1 MSRSSSKNRLDA
13 HRVGLALAS
22 RTRSAAGIYDD
33 APALR
38 ALVRDAMVQ
47 AGLGE
52 RDPKAPLADIVPE
65 GGSVLLKPNWVL
77 HKNNSG
83 AGMDCMVTHPE
94 FILAA
99 LGEVLAAGAGRV
111 IIADA
116 PIQSAQFDVLAPP
129 AWRERVAELG
139 GSTPVEILDFRDTVV
154 TMQGRDIR
162 PRTHLRDPERFVRFD
177 LGSDSLLEPISEP
190 VGRFRNTSYNPDD
203 MTRVQRPGVHQY
215 LLCKEPFEVDVILNL
230 PKLKA
235 HAKAGVTAA
244 LKNLVGVNGDKNFLP
259 HHSVGGSAL
268 GGDCYEG
275 LKPFKRLAEA
285 MLDRANRRIGRRG
298 YVTLMQAARLANAV
312 HCGDLEGKWAGND
325 TTWRMV
331 LDLNRILL
339 HGDVDGSLSDEPQRR
354 VFSLTDGIV
363 AGDRNGPLAP
373 EPVSLG
379 AVTFGANPAYCDAAH
394 LALMRFAPERIPL
407 VRGAFA
413 PMRYAIAEG
422 NLAKAQ
428 VRCAGTTYGL
438 ADVARLFGVDFRPPD
453 GWTDASSLAGE
464 KHE

>member
-1 MSRSSSKNRLDA
+1 VLDDKC
-13 HRVGLALAS
+13 VGLAVAQGTGRAEQIYRDREALA
-22 RTRSAAGIYDD
+22 
-33 APALR
+33 
-38 ALVRDAMVQ
+38 ALVREALLQ

-52 RDPKAPLADIVPE
+52 RDPKAPLADIVPG

-116 PIQSAQFDVLAPP
+116 PIQSAQFDVLASPT
-129 AWRERVAELG
+129 WRERVAELS
-139 GSTPVEILDFRDTVV
+139 GSTPVEILDLRDTIA
-154 TMQGRDIR
+154 TREGRALR
-162 PRTHLRDPERFVRFD
+162 PRARLRDPGRFVEFD
-177 LGSDSLLEPISEP
+177 IGRDSLLEPVSEP
-190 VGRFRNTSYNPDD
+190 PGRFRCTSYNPDD
-203 MTRVQRPGVHQY
+203 LTRVQRPGVHRY
-215 LLCKEPFEVDVILNL
+215 LLCKEPFEVDVILSL
-230 PKLKA
+230 PKLKT

-259 HHSVGGSAL
+259 HHRVGGSAL

-275 LKPFKRLAEA
+275 LKPFKRVAEA
-285 MLDRANRRIGRRG
+285 MVDRANRRIGRRG
-298 YVTLMQAARLANAV
+298 YVSLMQAARFANRV
-312 HCGDLEGKWAGND
+312 HRGDLEGKWAGND

-331 LDLNRILL
+331 LDLNRIVL

-379 AVTFGANPAYCDAAH
+379 VVSFGANSAYCDAAH
-394 LALMRFAPERIPL
+394 LALMRFAPERNPL
-407 VRGAFA
+407 VREAFA

-422 NLAKAQ
+422 GLAKAQ
-428 VRCAGTTYGL
+428 IRCAGTTYGL
-438 ADVARLFGVDFRPPD
+438 ADVASRFGIDFRPPD
-453 GWTDASSLAGE
+453 GWTGRV
-464 KHE
+464 

>member
-1 MSRSSSKNRLDA
+1 MSRSNGENRLEA

-83 AGMDCMVTHPE
+83 DGMDCMVTHPE

-129 AWRERVAELG
+129 PWRERVAELG
-139 GSTPVEILDFRDTVV
+139 GSTPIEILDFRDTVV

-177 LGSDSLLEPISEP
+177 LGSESLLEPVSWP
-190 VGRFRNTSYNPDD
+190 AGRFRCTNYDPDD
-203 MTRVQRPGVHQY
+203 LARVQRPGVHQY

-259 HHSVGGSAL
+259 HHRVGGSAV

-275 LKPFKRLAEA
+275 LKPFKRAAEA
-285 MLDRANRRIGRRG
+285 MVDRANRRIGRRG
-298 YVTLMQAARLANAV
+298 YVSFMQAARFANGV
-312 HCGDLEGKWAGND
+312 HRGDLEGKWAGND

-331 LDLNRILL
+331 LDLNRVVQYGRL
-339 HGDVDGSLSDEPQRR
+339 DGTLADERQRR
-354 VFSLTDGIV
+354 VYSLTDGIV
-363 AGDRNGPLAP
+363 AGEHNGPLAP
-373 EPVSLG
+373 EPVPLG
-379 AVTFGANPAYCDAAH
+379 AVTFAAGSAYADAVH
-394 LALMRFAPERIPL
+394 LALMHFDRRRVAL
-407 VRGAFA
+407 VREAFA
-413 PMRYAIAEG
+413 AMRYPVADRRPGDVE
-422 NLAKAQ
+422 
-428 VRCAGTTYGL
+428 VRCRDTSYTL
-438 ADVARLFGVDFRPPD
+438 DEVAARFGRDFRPPD
-453 GWTDASSLAGE
+453 GWRGRV
-464 KHE
+464 

>member
-1 MSRSSSKNRLDA
+1 MSRSNGENRLEA

-52 RDPKAPLADIVPE
+52 RDPKAPLADVIPA

-83 AGMDCMVTHPE
+83 AGMDCMVTHQE

-99 LGEVLAAGAGRV
+99 LDEVLAAGAGRV

-116 PIQSAQFDVLAPP
+116 PIQSAQFDVLASP

-154 TMQGRDIR
+154 TVRGRDIR
-162 PRTHLRDPERFVRFD
+162 PQTHLRDAERFVRFD

-298 YVTLMQAARLANAV
+298 YVTLMQTVRLANAV
-312 HCGDLEGKWAGND
+312 QRGDLEGKWAGND

-331 LDLNRILL
+331 LDLNRVVQYGRL
-339 HGDVDGSLSDEPQRR
+339 DGTLADERQRR
-354 VFSLTDGIV
+354 VYSLTDGII
-363 AGDRNGPLAP
+363 AGEHNGPLAP
-373 EPVSLG
+373 EPVPLG
-379 AVTFGANPAYCDAAH
+379 AVTFASSSAYADAVH
-394 LALMRFAPERIPL
+394 LALMHFDRQRVAL
-407 VRGAFA
+407 VRQAFA
-413 PMRYAIAEG
+413 AMRHPVVDGRPEEAE
-422 NLAKAQ
+422 
-428 VRCAGTTYGL
+428 VRCRDASYTL
-438 ADVARLFGVDFRPPD
+438 DEVAAHFGRNFRPPD
-453 GWTDASSLAGE
+453 GWRGRV
-464 KHE
+464 

>member
-116 PIQSAQFDVLAPP
+116 PIQSAQFDVLASP

-259 HHSVGGSAL
+259 HHRVGGSAL

-275 LKPFKRLAEA
+275 LKPLKRVAEA
-285 MLDRANRRIGRRG
+285 MLDRANRRIGKRG
-298 YVTLMQAARLANAV
+298 YVSLMQAARFANAV
-312 HCGDLEGKWAGND
+312 HRGDLEGKWAGND

-331 LDLNRILL
+331 LDLNRVVQYGRL
-339 HGDVDGSLSDEPQRR
+339 DGTLADERQRR
-354 VFSLTDGIV
+354 VYSLTDGIV
-363 AGDRNGPLAP
+363 AGEHNGPLAP
-373 EPVSLG
+373 EPVPLG
-379 AVTFGANPAYCDAAH
+379 AVTFASSSAYADAVH
-394 LALMRFAPERIPL
+394 LALMHFDRQRVAL
-407 VRGAFA
+407 VRQAFA
-413 PMRYAIAEG
+413 AMRYPVVGRRPEEAE
-422 NLAKAQ
+422 
-428 VRCAGTTYGL
+428 VRCRDASYTV
-438 ADVARLFGVDFRPPD
+438 DEVAARFGRDFCPPD
-453 GWTDASSLAGE
+453 GWRGRV
-464 KHE
+464 

>member
-1 MSRSSSKNRLDA
+1 MSRWNGENRLET
-13 HRVGLALAS
+13 HRVGLAVARGAGPADRVYRDRKALA
-22 RTRSAAGIYDD
+22 
-33 APALR
+33 
-38 ALVRDAMVQ
+38 ALVREALLQ

-52 RDPKAPLADIVPE
+52 RDPKAPLADIVPG

-83 AGMDCMVTHPE
+83 AGMECMVTHPE

-139 GSTPVEILDFRDTVV
+139 GSTPVEIIDFRDTVT

-162 PRTHLRDPERFVRFD
+162 PQTHLRDAERFVRFD
-177 LGSDSLLEPISEP
+177 LGSDSLLEPVSRP
-190 VGRFRNTSYNPDD
+190 AGRFRCTNYDPDD
-203 MTRVQRPGVHQY
+203 LARVQRPGVHQY

-259 HHSVGGSAL
+259 HHRVGGSAL

-275 LKPFKRLAEA
+275 LKPMKRVAEA
-285 MLDRANRRIGRRG
+285 FMDAANRRIGRRG
-298 YVTLMQAARLANAV
+298 FLPLTYAALCSKRL
-312 HCGDLEGKWAGND
+312 HGGDLEGKWAGND

-331 LDLNRILL
+331 LDLNRVVQY
-339 HGDVDGSLSDEPQRR
+339 GRVDGTLADERQRR
-354 VFSLTDGIV
+354 VYSLTDGIV
-363 AGDRNGPLAP
+363 AGEHNGPLAP
-373 EPVSLG
+373 EPLPLG
-379 AVTFGANPAYCDAAH
+379 AVTFAAASAYADAVH
-394 LALMRFAPERIPL
+394 LALMHFDRQRVAL
-407 VRGAFA
+407 VREAFA
-413 PMRYAIAEG
+413 AMRYPLTDGRPEEAE
-422 NLAKAQ
+422 
-428 VRCAGTTYGL
+428 VRCQ
-438 ADVARLFGVDFRPPD
+438 DVSYTLDEVAARFGRGFRPPD
-453 GWTDASSLAGE
+453 GWTGRVEAGWSE
-464 KHE
+464 HE

>member
-1 MSRSSSKNRLDA
+1 VFDEK
-13 HRVGLALAS
+13 RVGLAVAEGAGRAEQVYSNREALA
-22 RTRSAAGIYDD
+22 
-33 APALR
+33 
-38 ALVRDAMVQ
+38 ALVREALLQ

-52 RDPKAPLADIVPE
+52 RDPKAPLVDIVPK

-77 HKNNSG
+77 HKNKSG

-116 PIQSAQFDVLAPP
+116 PIQSAQFDVLASP

-154 TMQGRDIR
+154 TMRGRNFR

-177 LGSDSLLEPISEP
+177 LGNDSLLEPISEP
-190 VGRFRNTSYNPDD
+190 MGRFRNTSYNPDD
-203 MTRVQRPGVHQY
+203 MARVQRPGVHEY

-244 LKNLVGVNGDKNFLP
+244 LKNLVGGDKNFLP
-259 HHSVGGSAL
+259 HHRVGGSAL

-275 LKPFKRLAEA
+275 LKPFKRVAEA
-285 MLDRANRRIGRRG
+285 MVDRANRRIGRRG
-298 YVTLMQAARLANAV
+298 YVSFMQAARFANGV
-312 HCGDLEGKWAGND
+312 HRGDLEGKWAGND

-331 LDLNRILL
+331 LDLNRVVQYGRL
-339 HGDVDGSLSDEPQRR
+339 DGTLADERQRR
-354 VFSLTDGIV
+354 VYSLTDGIV
-363 AGDRNGPLAP
+363 AGEHDGPLAP
-373 EPVSLG
+373 QPVRLG
-379 AVTFGANPAYCDAAH
+379 AVTFGAASAYADAVH
-394 LALMRFAPERIPL
+394 LALMHFDLQRVAL
-407 VRGAFA
+407 VREAFA
-413 PMRYAIAEG
+413 AMRYPVAEG
-422 NLAKAQ
+422 RPEQ
-428 VRCAGTTYGL
+428 TEVRCRDASYTL
-438 ADVARLFGVDFRPPD
+438 DDVAKSFGRDFRPPD
-453 GWTDASSLAGE
+453 GWRGRL
-464 KHE
+464 